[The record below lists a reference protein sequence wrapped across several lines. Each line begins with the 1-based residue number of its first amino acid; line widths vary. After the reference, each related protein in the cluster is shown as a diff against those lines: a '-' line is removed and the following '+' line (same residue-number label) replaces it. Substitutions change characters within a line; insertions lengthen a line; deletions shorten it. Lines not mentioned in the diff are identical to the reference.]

1 MVDAAAL
8 GALNEMANRTITLVF
23 ADPATDDAQYPVEV
37 LDDGARLE
45 VRVGGR
51 IYAATRDG
59 HGTLRITADPATLGT
74 VAWTVAAGGVRWVF
88 VDGKVFAL
96 SEARPAARARGGHH
110 GSLTAPM
117 PATVRR
123 VLVGVGDAVSRGE
136 PLVILEAM
144 KMELPV
150 RANGS
155 GTVTAVHC
163 REGELVQPGL
173 ALIEIDED

>member
-1 MVDAAAL
+1 MPR
-8 GALNEMANRTITLVF
+8 RTLTLVR
-23 ADPATDDAQYPVEV
+23 ADLAAHEAQYPVEV
-37 LDDGARLE
+37 LDDGVRLE
-45 VRVGGR
+45 VRIGSQL
-51 IYAATRDG
+51 YAAVRDS
-59 HGTLRITADPATLGT
+59 HGSMRIASDPAAAGT
-74 VAWTVAAGGVRWVF
+74 IAWTVAAGDVRWVF
-88 VDGKVFAL
+88 LDGKVFEL
-96 SEARPAARARGGHH
+96 KEARPAARARGGHH

-123 VLVGVGDAVSRGE
+123 VLVGVGDAVKRGE

-150 RANGS
+150 RANGP

>member
-1 MVDAAAL
+1 MPKRILAFVPADLAAH
-8 GALNEMANRTITLVF
+8 E
-23 ADPATDDAQYPVEV
+23 AQYPVEV
-37 LDDGARLE
+37 LDDGVRLE
-45 VRVGGR
+45 VRVGER
-51 IYAATRDG
+51 LYTAARDRQG
-59 HGTLRITADPATLGT
+59 SMRITSDPATAGA
-74 VAWTVAAGGVRWVF
+74 VAWTVAAGDVRWVF
-88 VDGKVFAL
+88 LDGKVFEL
-96 SEARPAARARGGHH
+96 TEARPAARARGGHH

-123 VLVGVGDAVSRGE
+123 VLVGVGDAVKRGE

-155 GTVTAVHC
+155 GTVTAVRC